1 MPKRYRQPA
10 PRIRLKKG
18 DRVRVIAG
26 RGRGQ
31 EGEII
36 EVLRDKG
43 RVVVRDVNIVTK
55 AERPTQENPQ
65 GGFNNFEGSIHVSN
79 VQILDPQSGKPS
91 RIGYIFADGK
101 KVRISVKSGNRLD
114 QEEL

>member
-18 DRVRVIAG
+18 DRVKVTTG
-26 RGRGQ
+26 RERGK
-31 EGEII
+31 EGEVI
-36 EVLRDKG
+36 EILRDKG
-43 RVVVRDVNIVTK
+43 RVVVRDVNIMTK

-65 GGFNNFEGSIHVSN
+65 GGFNNIEGSIHVSN
-79 VQILDPQSGKPS
+79 VQILDPESGKPS
-91 RIGYIFADGK
+91 RIGYTFEDGK
-101 KVRISVKSGNRLD
+101 KVRISVKSGSRLD

>member
-10 PRIRLKKG
+10 PRTRLKQG
-18 DRVRVIAG
+18 DRVRVITG
-26 RGRGQ
+26 RDRGK
-31 EGEII
+31 EGEVI

-43 RVVVRDVNIVTK
+43 RVVVRDANIVTK

-79 VQILDPQSGKPS
+79 VQILDPQSGEPS
-91 RIGYIFADGK
+91 RIGYTFEDGK
-101 KVRISVKSGNRLD
+101 KVRVSVKSGARLD

>member
-10 PRIRLKKG
+10 PRTRLKKG
-18 DRVRVIAG
+18 DRVRVITG
-26 RGRGQ
+26 RERGK
-31 EGEII
+31 EGEVI

-91 RIGYIFADGK
+91 RIGYAFEDGK
-101 KVRISVKSGNRLD
+101 KVRISVKSGARLD

>member
-1 MPKRYRQPA
+1 MPQHKQ
-10 PRIRLKKG
+10 PRIRFKKG
-18 DRVRVIAG
+18 DRVRVISG
-26 RGRGQ
+26 RERGQ
-31 EGEII
+31 EGEVI

-91 RIGYIFADGK
+91 RIGYTFEDGK
-101 KVRISVKSGNRLD
+101 KVRISVKSGARLD